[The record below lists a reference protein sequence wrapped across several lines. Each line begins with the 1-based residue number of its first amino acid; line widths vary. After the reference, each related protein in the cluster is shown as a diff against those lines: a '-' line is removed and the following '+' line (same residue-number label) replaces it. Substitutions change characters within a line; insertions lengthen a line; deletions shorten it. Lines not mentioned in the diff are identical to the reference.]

1 MPNFRR
7 RAARKLKTIRRW
19 NFICAGWSRSSCN
32 WRNGRR
38 NKSEHVL
45 RKTEYPAAIRDLIV
59 QLRQMPGI
67 GPRSAERI
75 ALWMVPARNDQP
87 EQIARAIAD
96 TRQSIHSCN
105 LCGFFAAGDICEICA
120 DSSRSSELL
129 CVVEQPTDILP
140 LEKTGAFRGRYH
152 SLGGKI
158 SPLDHVAPEDLRIK
172 ELLERTDTE
181 KITEIIFALPA
192 DVEGEATTNY
202 IVDLLKE
209 QSLTLTR
216 IARGIPAGGGLES
229 ADELT
234 LAAALSGRTK
244 I

>member
-1 MPNFRR
+1 LRR
-7 RAARKLKTIRRW
+7 
-19 NFICAGWSRSSCN
+19 
-32 WRNGRR
+32 
-38 NKSEHVL
+38 
-45 RKTEYPAAIRDLIV
+45 TEYPAAIRDLIA
-59 QLRQMPGI
+59 QLRQMPGV

-75 ALWMVPARNDQP
+75 ALWMVRAQGDQP
-87 EQIARAIAD
+87 EQIARAVTD
-96 TRQSIHSCN
+96 TRQAIRSCN
-105 LCGFFAAGDICEICA
+105 LCGFFAASDICEICA
-120 DSSRSSELL
+120 DSSRLAELL

-172 ELLERTDTE
+172 ELLERIDRE

-202 IVDLLKE
+202 IVDLLKDKPIN
-209 QSLTLTR
+209 LTR
-216 IARGIPAGGGLES
+216 IARGIPVGGGLES

-234 LAAALSGRTK
+234 LSAALSGRTK

>member
-1 MPNFRR
+1 LRGE
-7 RAARKLKTIRRW
+7 LE
-19 NFICAGWSRSSCN
+19 G
-32 WRNGRR
+32 
-38 NKSEHVL
+38 VL
-45 RKTEYPAAIRDLIV
+45 RRTEYPVAIRNLIA
-59 QLRQMPGI
+59 QLRQMPGV

-75 ALWMVPARNDQP
+75 ALWMVRARNDQP

-96 TRQSIHSCN
+96 TRQAIHSCN
-105 LCGFFAAGDICEICA
+105 LCGFFSAGELCEICA
-120 DSSRSSELL
+120 DPSRSIELL

-158 SPLDHVAPEDLRIK
+158 SPLDHIGPEDLRIK
-172 ELLERTDTE
+172 ELLDRVDRE

-192 DVEGEATTNY
+192 DVEGESTTNY
-202 IVDLLKE
+202 IVELLKDKPV
-209 QSLTLTR
+209 SFTR

-234 LAAALSGRTK
+234 LSAALSGRTK
-244 I
+244 L